1 MGQIWTII
9 FFAILAIG
17 WWIASWH
24 DREEYRRHRQR
35 NIVSE
40 KRDKSDSLV
49 R

>member
-17 WWIASWH
+17 WWIASRH
-24 DREEYRRHRQR
+24 DREEFKRHRPS

-40 KRDKSDSLV
+40 KKDKSDSLV